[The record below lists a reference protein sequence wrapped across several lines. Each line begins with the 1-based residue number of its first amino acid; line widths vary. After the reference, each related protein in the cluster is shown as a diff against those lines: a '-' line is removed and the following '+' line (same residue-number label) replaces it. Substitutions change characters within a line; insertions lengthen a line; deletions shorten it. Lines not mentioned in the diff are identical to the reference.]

1 MEINKIIMK
10 EYPNYLPKME
20 KVVPFPHRTADKLMN
35 WILGDTKPVKRKSY
49 INTKPADK
57 IF

>member
-1 MEINKIIMK
+1 MK

-20 KVVPFPHRTADKLMN
+20 KVVPFLHRTADKLMN